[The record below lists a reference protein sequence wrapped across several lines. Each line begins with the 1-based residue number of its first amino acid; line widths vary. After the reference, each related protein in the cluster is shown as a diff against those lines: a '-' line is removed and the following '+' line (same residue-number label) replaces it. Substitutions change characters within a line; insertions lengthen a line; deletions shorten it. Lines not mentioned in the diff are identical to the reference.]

1 MCMFKGLTFLKI
13 TNHPTPRISKQG
25 VRKNEAAL
33 LYGLGVLVILVILT
47 LFGLCVQV
55 GTDHEQAPFVG

>member
-1 MCMFKGLTFLKI
+1 MCMFKGLTFLKL

-33 LYGLGVLVILVILT
+33 LYGLGVLVILN